1 MVTMTGIKKYFGF
14 LILSIAIILSPQISK
29 SDEIGLGDD
38 VIHTVVKGDTL
49 WDISDTYL
57 EDPFM
62 WPQIWRSAGNE
73 YIKNPHLIYPG
84 DVIRISPDGVMVV
97 CDPDKPIEEC
107 FRPPTPEE
115 IPEIPE
121 PVVLS
126 EEKCNPRLQNCDGY
140 VPPKQI
146 KLLPKERKKL
156 TVIKLKKKPIDEE
169 PIWIET
175 IEDTL
180 RRKISTLHLSR
191 TGFVSTVE
199 RKKTGAVLA
208 PKEKG
213 KILIH
218 DRDTVYLSF
227 KETDNVLEGDLYTI
241 FKENGIVKHPETGV
255 PLGYYID
262 IIGKARILYATDD
275 IIEAVIEKSYQEID
289 VGMELIKSVELPDT
303 LAVTETDQSIEGQII
318 GNRDRKV
325 IMASSDILYIDK
337 GRQSGL
343 VAGNLLRVFRPR
355 DSVSDPMRRGKK
367 TPLPDIALGEILVT
381 DVHDEYSTAV
391 ILKSISDIVE
401 GDLVSTD
408 F

>member
-1 MVTMTGIKKYFGF
+1 MTVKARHFGF
-14 LILSIAIILSPQISK
+14 FIIAISLIFSTHISK
-29 SDEIGLGDD
+29 ADEIGLGDD
-38 VIHTVVKGDTL
+38 VIHVVVKGDTL
-49 WDISDTYL
+49 WDISETYL

-62 WPQIWRSAGNE
+62 WPQIWRSTGNE

-84 DVIRISPDGVMVV
+84 DTIRISPDGVMVV
-97 CDPDKPIEEC
+97 CDPDMPIEDC
-107 FRPPTPEE
+107 FRPPTPEVVE
-115 IPEIPE
+115 VEDIPA
-121 PVVLS
+121 PVVMV
-126 EEKCNPRLQNCDGY
+126 EEKCNPRLQDCDGY
-140 VPPKQI
+140 VPPKQV
-146 KLLPKERKKL
+146 KLLPKKRREL
-156 TVIKLKKKPIDEE
+156 PIIELKKKPKDEE

-191 TGFVSTVE
+191 TGFVSTEE
-199 RKKTGAVLA
+199 REKTGAVLA

-213 KILIH
+213 KILMH

-227 KETDNVLEGDLYTI
+227 KYIEGVLEGDLYTI
-241 FKENGIVKHPETGV
+241 FEEKGIVKHPKTGV

-275 IIEAVIEKSYQEID
+275 IVEAVIEKSYQEIN
-289 VGMELIKSVELPDT
+289 VGMELIKAVELPDT
-303 LAVTETDQSIEGQII
+303 LAVTETDQSIEGSIVA
-318 GNRDRKV
+318 NRDRKV
-325 IMASSDILYIDK
+325 IMAESDIIYIDK
-337 GRQSGL
+337 GKQSGL

-355 DSVSDPMRRGKK
+355 PAASDPMRRGKK
-367 TPLPDIALGEILVT
+367 TPLPDIALGEILIT

-391 ILKSISDIVE
+391 VLKSVHDIIG